1 MDYKCRVTRVNGI
14 TRGSL
19 SWLVATR
26 DAIVTRDPV
35 LDGTSL
41 IRGDVLVIH
50 YENTTTCN
58 VLPTNRDVLYN
69 TSRMVHYI
77 NVCALYWIKK

>member
-1 MDYKCRVTRVNGI
+1 MDYWYIAPDEGCTIQYRVTRANGI

-35 LDGTSL
+35 LDGTSPL
-41 IRGDVLVIH
+41 RVDVF
-50 YENTTTCN
+50 
-58 VLPTNRDVLYN
+58 
-69 TSRMVHYI
+69 
-77 NVCALYWIKK
+77 A